1 MSDCIFCKIINKE
14 IPSKIIYEDAICL
27 AFLDISPATKG
38 HTLVIPKKHYQN
50 FLDIDSDT
58 LQHITTITQKLAKK
72 ILRNVD
78 AKGCNILTNTGLE
91 AGQTVFHFHI
101 HIIPRFNEK
110 DPVTLSLVDN
120 SNIYD
125 IEEVYQLIQK

>member
-58 LQHITTITQKLAKK
+58 LQHMTTITQKLAKK
-72 ILRNVD
+72 IVRNVD

-101 HIIPRFNEK
+101 HIIPRFDEK
-110 DPVTLSLVDN
+110 DGVTLSLVNN
-120 SNIYD
+120 SNTYD